1 MFWNSSGGVRRYV
14 LAKRRYIGAQRPDWR
29 QTIANPTPDDA
40 DQLRIPAPPLPGSGG
55 SYRLPWRRGAAARLL
70 AAAKPDL
77 IEAADP
83 YRLAWAALDAAQQL
97 SVPAVAFCHSNLD
110 QLARS
115 ALGGHAGAVAA
126 RAARRYAV
134 HLYRRFDQVLAPSD
148 AMAAQLRD
156 WGVPRVQ
163 RQPLGVDCALFQPGR
178 ADPAWRAALG
188 LPADAKLLVFAGR
201 FAPEKHLPV
210 LVDAVRRLGPRYW
223 LLAIG
228 AGPQPP
234 AGERIIVQ
242 PVQTDAVR
250 LAAVLASCDVFV
262 HAGDQE
268 TFGLSVLE
276 ALACGTPVV
285 ARAAQGLAE
294 LVDAGV
300 GQGVGSGR
308 PDDFAQAIA
317 HVCAQDRAALAT
329 RACERA
335 AGYAWDRVLPRLWQ
349 HYERLLRRGTPS
361 AADATTIAAAARPG
375 AGLAAEPGLQTA
387 RGGDPASSSTS
398 PRPPAAAHAGSNA
411 RPPARS

>member
-1 MFWNSSGGVRRYV
+1 MFWNPSGGVRRYV
-14 LAKRRYIGAQRPDWR
+14 LAKRQFIGAQRPDWR

-40 DQLRIPAPPLPGSGG
+40 DQLRVPAPPLPGSGG

-115 ALGGHAGAVAA
+115 ALGGHVGAVAA

-134 HLYRRFDQVLAPSD
+134 HLYRQFDQVLAPSE

-156 WGVPRVQ
+156 WGVPGVQ
-163 RQPLGVDCALFQPGR
+163 RQPLGVDCALFRPEC
-178 ADPAWRAALG
+178 ADPSWRTTLG
-188 LPADAKLLVFAGR
+188 LPADARLLVFAGR

-242 PVQTDAVR
+242 PVQPDAAR

-300 GQGVGSGR
+300 GHGVGSGR

-317 HVCAQDRAALAT
+317 HVCAQDRTVLCAHA
-329 RACERA
+329 RERA
-335 AGYAWDRVLPRLWQ
+335 AGYAWGRVLPRLWQ
-349 HYERLLRRGTPS
+349 HYERLLLRGVPS
-361 AADATTIAAAARPG
+361 AATATSVAAAAGPC
-375 AGLAAEPGLQTA
+375 AGPAAETGLQAA
-387 RGGDPASSSTS
+387 RDGDPFSPSSSWH
-398 PRPPAAAHAGSNA
+398 PPASAGAVSNA